1 MTPNVVQNEA
11 GFSLAELLVAIT
23 ILAVGL
29 LSIAGMQL
37 VAIKT
42 NMVSSGISAGSAL
55 AGGVLEEFMA
65 RDTGDVIL
73 RTAVPVATP
82 ATLWAG
88 REVEGAGVFTATYAI
103 EVDTPVVSIS
113 RITVTVTGGRD
124 LNNNEKTVVMRGLKR
139 YVP

>member
-1 MTPNVVQNEA
+1 MTHVKNEA

-29 LSIAGMQL
+29 LSVAGMQL
-37 VAIKT
+37 VAIKA

-55 AGGVLEEFMA
+55 ASGVLEEFMT
-65 RDTGDVIL
+65 RDADAVIL
-73 RTAVPVATP
+73 RTAVPVASP
-82 ATLWAG
+82 ATYWAAD
-88 REVEGAGVFTATYAI
+88 REVEGAGIFTATYAV
-103 EVDTPVVSIS
+103 EVDTPVVNIS

-139 YVP
+139 YVPN

>member
-1 MTPNVVQNEA
+1 MTPKIVKSEA

-65 RDTGDVIL
+65 RDSGDLIL

-82 ATLWAG
+82 ATLWTG
-88 REVEGAGVFTATYAI
+88 REVEGAGIFTATYAV
-103 EVDTPVVSIS
+103 EVDTPVVNIS

-124 LNNNEKTVVMRGLKR
+124 LNNNEKIVVMRGLKR

>member
-1 MTPNVVQNEA
+1 MTNNIIRNEA

-29 LSIAGMQL
+29 LSVAGMQL

-42 NMVSSGISAGSAL
+42 NMFSSGISAGSAL
-55 AGGVLEEFMA
+55 ASGVLEEFMA
-65 RDTGDVIL
+65 RDSGDVIL
-73 RTAVPVATP
+73 RTAVPVAAP
-82 ATLWAG
+82 ATLWTG
-88 REVEGAGVFTATYAI
+88 RVVEGAGVFSATYAV
-103 EVDTPVVSIS
+103 EVDAPVVNIS

-124 LNNNEKTVVMRGLKR
+124 LSNNEKSVVMRGLKR